1 MTMNYTALAAELTAG
16 HPDQG
21 AYSATNSIA
30 AEQLNGT
37 GAYTTWLRPADATAG
52 ELFDYL
58 AENRSKLASESHALD
73 PTPLLSR
80 LKEVSETAISA
91 STSWGETV
99 TKQQKLYASLWISV
113 VTQERGAR
121 IDLVST
127 ELDPDAYTAMG
138 PPASGGAG
146 VWKDPDTTAIK
157 NLSAG
162 QQSRAQEIAAV
173 IDYNGEITESH
184 VAHARSL

>member
-1 MTMNYTALAAELTAG
+1 MNYTALAAELTAG

-21 AYSATNSIA
+21 AYSATDSIA

-37 GAYTTWLRPADATAG
+37 GAYTTWLRPAPATAG
-52 ELFDYL
+52 ELLDYL
-58 AENRSKLASESHALD
+58 MENRSKLASESHALD
-73 PTPLLSR
+73 PTPLFSR
-80 LKEVSETAISA
+80 LKEVAETAIS
-91 STSWGETV
+91 SNTSWGETV
-99 TKQQKLYASLWISV
+99 TKQQRLYANFWLRLCMQDRAASIN
-113 VTQERGAR
+113 
-121 IDLVST
+121 LVST

-162 QQSRAQEIAAV
+162 RQSRAQEIAAT

-184 VAHARSL
+184 VANARA